1 MITVEDKLD
10 IFYKLVY
17 KDEEEKCIRELEELE
32 SNNNTILTEKKNELE
47 KKKKVFIDRKAY
59 LANIEKN
66 ELISKSSEDLVV
78 KSLAKKEVLL
88 QDLIESLVEKAR
100 DFVQSNN
107 YEAYIFNKISNVI
120 ESINDNEIIITLN
133 EGDNLK
139 LQNLIIELGKKF
151 DKVITIDFNKSDI
164 IGGFMLQDSA
174 RTYNL
179 DYSFKTIIEENKY
192 LIGKTLYSSL
202 EKVGATNE

>member
-32 SNNNTILTEKKNELE
+32 SNNNAILTEKKNELE
-47 KKKKVFIDRKAY
+47 NRKKIFVERKAY
-59 LANIEKN
+59 FANIEKN

-78 KSLAKKEVLL
+78 KSLAKKEELL
-88 QDLIESLVEKAR
+88 QDLIKSLDEKTK
-100 DFVQSNN
+100 DFVQSKN
-107 YEAYIFNKISNVI
+107 YEIYIFNKISKVI
-120 ESINDNEIIITLN
+120 EKINDNEIIITLN
-133 EGDNLK
+133 EGDNLR
-139 LQNLIIELGKKF
+139 LQNLINELGSKF
-151 DKVITIDFNKSDI
+151 NKVITIDTSKSDI
-164 IGGFMLQDSA
+164 IGGFMLQDSS

-192 LIGKTLYSSL
+192 LIGKTLYTSL
-202 EKVGATNE
+202 QKVGATNE